1 MTRVLSSSLDR
12 IEDALAAVVG
22 VMMALL
28 IVAIVYDVVGRQFGF
43 ASAPWTVP
51 AAEYFMIYLT
61 FLPAPWIL
69 RHNGHVG
76 VEFLAGKLGPKRAP
90 IVMRVVL
97 VVALAGVCVAAWY
110 STVLVLEDL
119 ERGVDL
125 LSGGLEVPRWL
136 VRAPLPLGFAL
147 LAVELCRTI
156 FRVRALPAEEEP
168 L

>member
-1 MTRVLSSSLDR
+1 MTKVLSSALDR
-12 IEDALAAVVG
+12 IEDALAVLVG
-22 VMMALL
+22 LMMGLL
-28 IVAIVYDVVGRQFGF
+28 ILAIVYDVLGRQLGF

-76 VEFLAGKLGPKRAP
+76 VEFLAGKLGPRRAR
-90 IVMRVVL
+90 VLMRIVL
-97 VVALAGVCVAAWY
+97 VVALVGVCVATWY
-110 STVLVLEDL
+110 SAVLVVEDL

-125 LSGGLEVPRWL
+125 ISGGIEVPRWL
-136 VRAPLPLGFAL
+136 VRAALPLGFVL

-156 FRVRALPAEEEP
+156 ACVRALPTEEEG